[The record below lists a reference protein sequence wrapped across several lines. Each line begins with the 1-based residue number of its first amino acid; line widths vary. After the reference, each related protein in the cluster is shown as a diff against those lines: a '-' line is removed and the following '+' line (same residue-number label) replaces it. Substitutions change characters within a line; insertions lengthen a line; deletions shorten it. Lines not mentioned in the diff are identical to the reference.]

1 VDTIACAAPF
11 AVFQLHTNDKT
22 TSMASQVEDQQR
34 ELTIEQQY
42 RELIRLRREVQAL
55 TATKPQQKKR
65 PH

>member
-1 VDTIACAAPF
+1 M
-11 AVFQLHTNDKT
+11 TNDKT

>member
-1 VDTIACAAPF
+1 M
-11 AVFQLHTNDKT
+11 TNDKT

-55 TATKPQQKKR
+55 TATKPQRKKR